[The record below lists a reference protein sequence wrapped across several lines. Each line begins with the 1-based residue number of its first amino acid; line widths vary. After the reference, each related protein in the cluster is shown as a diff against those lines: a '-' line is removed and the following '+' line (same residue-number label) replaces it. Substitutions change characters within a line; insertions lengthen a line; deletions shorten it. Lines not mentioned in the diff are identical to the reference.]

1 MNEVKNLENMHS
13 SFTVSKKER
22 DPFQDF
28 IKILNER
35 YKELKIELIGKN
47 KPLET
52 PKKKKIIL
60 NFTKNKDAR
69 SFYHHEEIEVEINL

>member
-1 MNEVKNLENMHS
+1 MIFRIVLAYEDSFQQHRESDLIKSFVVGSNEVKNLENMHS
-13 SFTVSKKER
+13 SFTISKKER

-47 KPLET
+47 KPL
-52 PKKKKIIL
+52 
-60 NFTKNKDAR
+60 
-69 SFYHHEEIEVEINL
+69 